1 MNFTRP
7 GDFRVNSPDCFVP
20 KQVARHHNGDWLARC
35 CENGMAKI
43 AFNVN
48 RKGGLNFVHSTIVP
62 ANRSEQ
68 ARFGLLDGTVIAFFV
83 LLCAAGLVLLLR
95 Q

>member
-1 MNFTRP
+1 
-7 GDFRVNSPDCFVP
+7 
-20 KQVARHHNGDWLARC
+20 
-35 CENGMAKI
+35 MAKI

-62 ANRSEQ
+62 ANRSQQ
-68 ARFGLLDGTVIAFFV
+68 ARFGLIDGTVIAFFV
-83 LLCAAGLVLLLR
+83 LLCATGLILLLR

>member
-1 MNFTRP
+1 
-7 GDFRVNSPDCFVP
+7 
-20 KQVARHHNGDWLARC
+20 
-35 CENGMAKI
+35 MAKI

-48 RKGGLNFVHSTIVP
+48 KNSGVNIFHSTPVP

-68 ARFGLLDGTVIAFFV
+68 TRFGLLDGTVIAFFV
-83 LLCAAGLVLLLR
+83 LLCATGLALLLK

>member
-1 MNFTRP
+1 VT
-7 GDFRVNSPDCFVP
+7 
-20 KQVARHHNGDWLARC
+20 
-35 CENGMAKI
+35 KI

-48 RKGGLNFVHSTIVP
+48 RKGGVNFLHSTLVP

-68 ARFGLLDGTVIAFFV
+68 AWFGLLDGSVIAFFV
-83 LLCAAGLVLLLR
+83 LLCATGLVLLLK

>member
-1 MNFTRP
+1 
-7 GDFRVNSPDCFVP
+7 
-20 KQVARHHNGDWLARC
+20 
-35 CENGMAKI
+35 MAKI

-48 RKGGLNFVHSTIVP
+48 RKGGLNIVHPTLVP

-83 LLCAAGLVLLLR
+83 LLCTTGLVLLLR

>member
-1 MNFTRP
+1 MT
-7 GDFRVNSPDCFVP
+7 
-20 KQVARHHNGDWLARC
+20 
-35 CENGMAKI
+35 KI

-48 RKGGLNFVHSTIVP
+48 RKGGVNFLHSTLVP

-68 ARFGLLDGTVIAFFV
+68 AWFGLLDGSVIAFFV
-83 LLCAAGLVLLLR
+83 LLCATGLVLLLK

>member
-1 MNFTRP
+1 
-7 GDFRVNSPDCFVP
+7 
-20 KQVARHHNGDWLARC
+20 
-35 CENGMAKI
+35 MAKI

-48 RKGGLNFVHSTIVP
+48 RKGGLNIVHATLVP

-83 LLCAAGLVLLLR
+83 LLCTTGLVLLLR

>member
-1 MNFTRP
+1 
-7 GDFRVNSPDCFVP
+7 
-20 KQVARHHNGDWLARC
+20 
-35 CENGMAKI
+35 MAKI

-48 RKGGLNFVHSTIVP
+48 RKGGLNFVNSTIAP

-83 LLCAAGLVLLLR
+83 LLCAAGLALLLK

>member
-1 MNFTRP
+1 
-7 GDFRVNSPDCFVP
+7 
-20 KQVARHHNGDWLARC
+20 
-35 CENGMAKI
+35 MAKI

-68 ARFGLLDGTVIAFFV
+68 ARFGLLDGSVIAFFV
-83 LLCAAGLVLLLR
+83 LLCATGLVLLLR

>member
-1 MNFTRP
+1 
-7 GDFRVNSPDCFVP
+7 
-20 KQVARHHNGDWLARC
+20 
-35 CENGMAKI
+35 MAKI
-43 AFNVN
+43 AYSVTK
-48 RKGGLNFVHSTIVP
+48 RAGVNFVHTTVAP

-83 LLCAAGLVLLLR
+83 LLCATGLFLLFR

>member
-1 MNFTRP
+1 
-7 GDFRVNSPDCFVP
+7 
-20 KQVARHHNGDWLARC
+20 
-35 CENGMAKI
+35 MAKI

-48 RKGGLNFVHSTIVP
+48 RKSGVNFVHSTLVP

-68 ARFGLLDGTVIAFFV
+68 ARFGLLDGTVIAFFL
-83 LLCAAGLVLLLR
+83 LLCATGLVLLLR

>member
-1 MNFTRP
+1 
-7 GDFRVNSPDCFVP
+7 
-20 KQVARHHNGDWLARC
+20 
-35 CENGMAKI
+35 MAAMTKI

-48 RKGGLNFVHSTIVP
+48 KKSGVNFIHPTLVP

-68 ARFGLLDGTVIAFFV
+68 ARFGLLDSTVIAFFV
-83 LLCAAGLVLLLR
+83 LLCATGLALLLR